1 MVTADGSEVVMDIQQ
16 ANYLNEN
23 GVVTALN
30 FFNGF
35 VSWGNYTACYPAN
48 TDVTD
53 YFYCINRM
61 FKWVAKTL
69 ILTYWNYIDRG
80 TKRRLIDAVVQSSMT
95 GWQALLLMKK
105 SLAGV

>member
-53 YFYCINRM
+53 YFYCINRYVQVGC
-61 FKWVAKTL
+61 K
-69 ILTYWNYIDRG
+69 
-80 TKRRLIDAVVQSSMT
+80 DAYFDV
-95 GWQALLLMKK
+95 LELH
-105 SLAGV
+105 